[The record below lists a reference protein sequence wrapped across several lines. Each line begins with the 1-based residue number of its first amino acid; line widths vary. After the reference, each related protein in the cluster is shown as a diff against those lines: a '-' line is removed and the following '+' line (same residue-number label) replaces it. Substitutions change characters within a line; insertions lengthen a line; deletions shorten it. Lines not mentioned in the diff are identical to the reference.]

1 VKYLIMIYS
10 NPASRAAWETMSDDE
25 RRELGRGHARL
36 GTELAEA
43 GVLVASEG
51 LPDPGEGVR
60 LPAVAGALPSDGP
73 FAEAKEYLAGFY
85 LVECTDLD
93 EAVAIAARVPDAKT
107 NTVEVRPAMELFG

>member
-10 NPASRAAWETMSDDE
+10 NPASRAAWQTLSDDE

-43 GVLVASEG
+43 GVLIAGEG
-51 LPDPGEGVR
+51 LADVSEGVR
-60 LPAVAGALPSDGP
+60 LPPAGQLPSDGP

-85 LVECTDLD
+85 LVECADLD
-93 EAVAIAARVPDAKT
+93 EALAIAARTPDART
-107 NTVEVRPAMELFG
+107 GTVEVRPAIPLMP